1 MGDKYIGIMTEKF
14 VAVVGINPRLYGT
27 NSRVT
32 GNPVRVVA
40 RTWQEAAKEV
50 FKDKKIYIS
59 AVVSG
64 EDDRIVYDTDM
75 GCPVGG
81 EHVVQIRGTR
91 NPEIDKIL
99 WKQSVLDVV
108 AKVKDK
114 LDQTTVAVE
123 FFTVELFYK

>member
-1 MGDKYIGIMTEKF
+1 MDNKYNGIMTEKF
-14 VAVVGINPRLYGT
+14 VAVVGINPRLFGT

-50 FKDKKIYIS
+50 FNDKKIYIS

-64 EDDRIVYDTDM
+64 EDDRIVYDTDL

-91 NPEIDKIL
+91 NPEIDKDL
-99 WKQSVLDVV
+99 WKQAVLDVV

-114 LDQTTVAVE
+114 LDQSTVAVE

>member
-1 MGDKYIGIMTEKF
+1 MGDKYTGIMTEKF

-99 WKQSVLDVV
+99 WKQAVLDVV

>member
-1 MGDKYIGIMTEKF
+1 MGDKYTGIMTEKF

-64 EDDRIVYDTDM
+64 EDDRIMYDTDM

-99 WKQSVLDVV
+99 WKQAVLDVV